1 MKNLIVLYDKNDV
14 LEFNKHHD
22 KFENVFLFSPG
33 IEMYINKKRKIK
45 FIKPKISSD
54 SKIQKK

>member
-33 IEMYINKKRKIK
+33 IEMYINIL
-45 FIKPKISSD
+45 
-54 SKIQKK
+54 